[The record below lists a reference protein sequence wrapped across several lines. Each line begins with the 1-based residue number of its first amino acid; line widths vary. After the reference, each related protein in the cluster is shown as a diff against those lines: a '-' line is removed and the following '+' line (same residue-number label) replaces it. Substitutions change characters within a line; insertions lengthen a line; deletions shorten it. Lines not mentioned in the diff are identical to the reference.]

1 MLDAEPNCRCYKTS
15 AMTKRDMG
23 WRVRVWR
30 LITGASARRAPRS
43 LAGAIV
49 VGLYGASI
57 LSAAATA
64 EPVAVQKTNPM
75 KVYMHY
81 MPWFQTPQT
90 LGGQNWGFHWK
101 FNNRNPNVVDADG
114 RRQIASHYY
123 PKIGPYDSSD
133 ADVIEYHMLLMKY
146 AGVDG
151 LMLDWYG
158 VEGSNGDIGSLL
170 SASNAI
176 VDRTANFGLN
186 FSVVMED
193 RFSANIDQAKANV
206 GYLRDHY
213 FNRPNYIRQG
223 AAADP
228 LLTVF
233 GPITFQ
239 QPAQWTQILAE
250 AGEDVE
256 FLTLWYESQDAGVN
270 ADGEYSWI
278 YEDENLDDHL
288 SRQSSFLVSRAP
300 TLKTAGGLAYPGF
313 NDYYQEGGLGN
324 VVPFEIAA
332 SNGQTLAQ
340 TLSLAKSRSANID
353 FLQLATFN
361 DYGEG
366 TMLEPT
372 VETGFS
378 YLVQLQQFTGV
389 PYTQSELELVY
400 RLYRER
406 KSFAGNAAA
415 QALLDQASTDLASLN
430 VAGAQSLLD
439 QLAPQG
445 DFDSDGDVDG
455 ADLLKWQQQVGATG
469 LYPLKSLAA
478 DGNADGVVNSADLAL
493 WQNDFAQMTSAA
505 LSAAVIPEPQ
515 GASLL
520 LTAAIV
526 LQCMRPHAISGGL
539 R

>member
-1 MLDAEPNCRCYKTS
+1 MD
-15 AMTKRDMG
+15 
-23 WRVRVWR
+23 WRVRVRR
-30 LITGASARRAPRS
+30 LLTRAFGRRAPRRF
-43 LAGAIV
+43 AGAIAL
-49 VGLYGASI
+49 GLYGACI
-57 LSAAATA
+57 LSAAAKA

-151 LMLDWYG
+151 LMLNWYG
-158 VEGSNGDIGSLL
+158 VEGTNGDIGSLL

-176 VDRTANFGLN
+176 VDGTADFGLN
-186 FSVVMED
+186 FGVVMED

-213 FNRPNYIRQG
+213 FNRPNYIRLG

-256 FLTLWYESQDAGVN
+256 FLTLWYESPDAGAN

-300 TLKTAGGLAYPGF
+300 TLKTAGGVAYPGF

-324 VVPFEIAA
+324 VVPFEIPAN
-332 SNGQTLAQ
+332 NGQTLAQ
-340 TLSLAKSRSANID
+340 TLSLTKSRSANID
-353 FLQLATFN
+353 FVQLATFN
-361 DYGEG
+361 DFGEG

-372 VETGFS
+372 AETGFS
-378 YLVQLQQFTGV
+378 YLIQLQQFTGV

-415 QALLDQASTDLASLN
+415 QAVLDQASTDLASLN
-430 VAGAQSLLD
+430 VAGARSLLE

-478 DGNADGVVNSADLAL
+478 DANADGVVNAADLAL
-493 WQNDFAQMTSAA
+493 WQSDFAQLASAA
-505 LSAAVIPEPQ
+505 LSAAVIPEPH
-515 GASLL
+515 GAALV
-520 LTAAIV
+520 LTAALV
-526 LQCMRPHAISGGL
+526 LHCMRPQSES
-539 R
+539 